1 MGDRMG
7 DKFNS
12 GDSNSNPGYVLRS
25 IEVDSINLRASQ
37 QQHEAVEQELID
49 DTFNVAS
56 MKYLDEQVKQGQLR
70 DSAARAIIQKR

>member
-1 MGDRMG
+1 MG

-37 QQHEAVEQELID
+37 QQQEAVE
-49 DTFNVAS
+49 
-56 MKYLDEQVKQGQLR
+56 
-70 DSAARAIIQKR
+70 